1 MCIRDSDNGSGITH
15 VLPQVM
21 GVEAAGEVVEAAPGS
36 GLRPGMKAVL
46 FSEAFCGK
54 CRYCL
59 AGDQPLCEN
68 VKIMG
73 EHRHGGFADYIAMPS
88 RCFFPLPDDTDLV
101 AAGALMT
108 GHLTAWRMLFGKR
121 APVSYTHLDVYKRQV
136 LEQRGVDG
144 VVWRDFPDPVPAAG
158 ESVLKVAA
166 ASVNRVDL
174 YMRDNGSGITHVLP
188 QVMGVEA
195 AGEVVEAAPGSGL
208 RPGMKAV
215 LFSEAFCGKCR
226 YCLAGD
232 QPLCENVKIMGE
244 HRHGGFADYIAMPS
258 RCFFPLPDDT
268 DLVAAGA
275 LMTGHLTA
283 WRMLF
288 GKRALQPGE
297 SVMIV
302 GIGGGVAVAC
312 LQLAKLVGARVFV
325 TSSSDEKLARAAALG
340 ADGGVNYRRD
350 QVSAAIQQMSGGG
363 VDMVID
369 SVGEASWGQSLRSL
383 RRGGR
388 LVTCGATTGS
398 NPPADLQRVF
408 IRQLEIYGSTGGS
421 VGEFRQLLDV
431 FNRGL
436 VKPVIDCSFKM
447 SDAPSALARLASGAQ
462 FGKVS
467 LVA

>member
-1 MCIRDSDNGSGITH
+1 MKAAVLERRGLDGVTWRDFPDPTPAAGESMLKVAASSVNRVDLYMRDNGGGITH
-15 VLPQVM
+15 TLPQVM
-21 GVEAAGEVVEAAPGS
+21 GVEAAGEIVEAAPGS
-36 GLRPGMKAVL
+36 GLKPGMKAVL
-46 FSEAFCGK
+46 FSEAFCGR

-59 AGDQPLCEN
+59 AGDQPLCQN

-73 EHRHGGFADYIAMPS
+73 EHRNGGFADYIAMPS
-88 RCFFPLPDDTDLV
+88 ACFFPLPDD
-101 AAGALMT
+101 A
-108 GHLTAWRMLFGKR
+108 
-121 APVSYTHLDVYKRQV
+121 
-136 LEQRGVDG
+136 
-144 VVWRDFPDPVPAAG
+144 
-158 ESVLKVAA
+158 
-166 ASVNRVDL
+166 
-174 YMRDNGSGITHVLP
+174 
-188 QVMGVEA
+188 
-195 AGEVVEAAPGSGL
+195 
-208 RPGMKAV
+208 
-215 LFSEAFCGKCR
+215 
-226 YCLAGD
+226 
-232 QPLCENVKIMGE
+232 
-244 HRHGGFADYIAMPS
+244 
-258 RCFFPLPDDT
+258 

-325 TSSSDEKLARAAALG
+325 TSSSDAKIARALAMG
-340 ADGGVNYRRD
+340 ADGGVNYRND
-350 QVSAAIQQMSGGG
+350 KVSAAVQQMSGGG

-369 SVGEASWGQSLRSL
+369 SVGEASWGESLRSL

-421 VGEFRQLLDV
+421 IAEFRQLLDV

-436 VKPVIDCSFKM
+436 VRPVIDSSFRM
-447 SDAPSALARLASGAQ
+447 ADAPAALAHLASGAQ

>member
-1 MCIRDSDNGSGITH
+1 MKAAVLERRGAEGVSWRDFPEPVPAPGESVLKVAASAVNRVDLYMRDDGRGITH

-21 GVEAAGEVVEAAPGS
+21 GVEAAGEIVEAASGS
-36 GLRPGMKAVL
+36 GLKPGTKAIL
-46 FSEAFCGK
+46 FSEAYCGK
-54 CRYCL
+54 CRYCQ

-68 VKIMG
+68 VRIMG
-73 EHRHGGFADYIAMPS
+73 EHRHGGFAEYIAMPS
-88 RCFFPLPDDTDLV
+88 NCFFPLPDD
-101 AAGALMT
+101 A
-108 GHLTAWRMLFGKR
+108 
-121 APVSYTHLDVYKRQV
+121 
-136 LEQRGVDG
+136 
-144 VVWRDFPDPVPAAG
+144 
-158 ESVLKVAA
+158 
-166 ASVNRVDL
+166 
-174 YMRDNGSGITHVLP
+174 
-188 QVMGVEA
+188 
-195 AGEVVEAAPGSGL
+195 
-208 RPGMKAV
+208 
-215 LFSEAFCGKCR
+215 
-226 YCLAGD
+226 
-232 QPLCENVKIMGE
+232 
-244 HRHGGFADYIAMPS
+244 
-258 RCFFPLPDDT
+258 

-297 SVMIV
+297 SLLIV

-325 TSSSDEKLARAAALG
+325 TSSSDEKIARAVTLG
-340 ADGGVNYRRD
+340 ADGAVNYRRD
-350 QVSAAIQQMSGGG
+350 RVSAAIQEMSGGG

-369 SVGEASWGQSLRSL
+369 SVGEASWGESLRSL

-421 VGEFRQLLDV
+421 IGEFRRLLDV

-436 VKPVIDCSFKM
+436 VRPVIDSTFAM
-447 SDAPSALARLASGAQ
+447 ADVRSALARLDSGTQ

-467 LVA
+467 LVK

>member
-1 MCIRDSDNGSGITH
+1 MKAAILERRGPDGVTWRDFPDPVPAPGESVLNVAASSVNRVDLYMRDNGSGITH
-15 VLPQVM
+15 ALPQVM

-36 GLRPGMKAVL
+36 GLKPGMKAVL

-88 RCFFPLPDDTDLV
+88 SCFFPLPDDADL
-101 AAGALMT
+101 A
-108 GHLTAWRMLFGKR
+108 
-121 APVSYTHLDVYKRQV
+121 
-136 LEQRGVDG
+136 
-144 VVWRDFPDPVPAAG
+144 
-158 ESVLKVAA
+158 
-166 ASVNRVDL
+166 
-174 YMRDNGSGITHVLP
+174 
-188 QVMGVEA
+188 
-195 AGEVVEAAPGSGL
+195 
-208 RPGMKAV
+208 
-215 LFSEAFCGKCR
+215 
-226 YCLAGD
+226 
-232 QPLCENVKIMGE
+232 
-244 HRHGGFADYIAMPS
+244 
-258 RCFFPLPDDT
+258 
-268 DLVAAGA
+268 AAGA

-312 LQLAKLVGARVFV
+312 LQLAKLVGARVLV
-325 TSSSDEKLARAAALG
+325 TSSSDEKIARAVALG

-350 QVSAAIQQMSGGG
+350 RVSAAIQQMSGGG

-369 SVGEASWGQSLRSL
+369 SVGEASWGESLRSL

-421 VGEFRQLLDV
+421 VSEFRQLLDV

-436 VKPVIDCSFKM
+436 VRPVIDSSFKM
-447 SDAPSALARLASGAQ
+447 ADAPSALARLASGAQ